1 MVVKMWLEK
10 NTPKQWRQD
19 KELDWLELKRDSQ
32 WNNLEVNYPPRPVK
46 VPLVIGENGYN
57 LPNNTRLKQL
67 SKVLDVSTTYLLN
80 GSYTLRDM
88 HMMPEI
94 KRNVLEKQLKKTIEK
109 NNSIIDSNLSNAI
122 NNIEEDNLTVSQK
135 IYLTNAIKYLKT
147 GSRIEFPDGSTPIA
161 YLAALL
167 NTLLRYDS
175 LINDSEKN
183 TDEKKEYQEFYEN
196 DLLKEFTALV
206 TELNKHYS
214 K

>member
-1 MVVKMWLEK
+1 
-10 NTPKQWRQD
+10 
-19 KELDWLELKRDSQ
+19 
-32 WNNLEVNYPPRPVK
+32 
-46 VPLVIGENGYN
+46 
-57 LPNNTRLKQL
+57 
-67 SKVLDVSTTYLLN
+67 
-80 GSYTLRDM
+80 
-88 HMMPEI
+88 
-94 KRNVLEKQLKKTIEK
+94 
-109 NNSIIDSNLSNAI
+109 
-122 NNIEEDNLTVSQK
+122 
-135 IYLTNAIKYLKT
+135 
-147 GSRIEFPDGSTPIA
+147 IEFPDGSTPIA